1 MEVIIIPILASIA
14 VIALGKKNQIWMSA
28 LLSMLPLIFIAQ
40 FFNHVGVDGG
50 WKTLFDQPWISDN
63 IRFTT
68 GFDGLTGILL
78 LLTNILVPVI
88 ILGGIRNDENRVKIT
103 ALTLFMQGALNGVF
117 MAQDG
122 LMFYIFWELALIPIY
137 FINLTMSGENA
148 FKITLRFFIY
158 TFVGS
163 LAMLASLIYL
173 FLHTANYSFAF
184 EALRAVELSHTES
197 IFVGGGILLAFLV
210 KIPVLPFHSWQAD
223 TYTNTPVAGT
233 MLLSGIMLK
242 MGLYGLLRWFLPLAP
257 ESIEF
262 YQPWVIGLSV
272 AGVLYGALI
281 AIRQKDMKRLVAFSS
296 LSHVG
301 LIAAGIFTLTL
312 EGLEGSVIQLFVHGI
327 NVVGLFLVIELIE
340 RSTGTRMLG
349 ELGGLAK
356 NNRLFMIFFMLI
368 ALGTVAVP
376 FTNGFPGELL
386 LLKSLYAYR
395 PNLSLLAGLTII
407 FCAVY
412 VFRMVQFS
420 MFGEGKGEVAS
431 LKWNE
436 ILAFGIIA
444 FFILGLGFMPQ
455 ILIDIVHNSIVQIGQ
470 WVSEARGVMS

>member
-14 VIALGKKNQIWMSA
+14 VMALGKKNQIWMSA

-40 FFNHVGVDGG
+40 FFNHMGVDGG

-137 FINLTMSGENA
+137 FITLTMSGENA

-223 TYTNTPVAGT
+223 TYTNTPAAGT

-296 LSHVG
+296 FSHVG

>member
-14 VIALGKKNQIWMSA
+14 VMALGKKNQIWMSA

-50 WKTLFDQPWISDN
+50 WKALFDQPWISDN

-88 ILGGIRNDENRVKIT
+88 ILSGIRNDENRVKIT

-137 FINLTMSGENA
+137 FITLTMSGENA

-223 TYTNTPVAGT
+223 TYTNTPAAGT

-436 ILAFGIIA
+436 ILAFGIIT

>member
-14 VIALGKKNQIWMSA
+14 VMALGKKNQIWMSA

-137 FINLTMSGENA
+137 FITLTMSGENA

-223 TYTNTPVAGT
+223 TYTNTPAAGT

-349 ELGGLAK
+349 ELGGLAM

-436 ILAFGIIA
+436 ILAFGIIT

>member
-14 VIALGKKNQIWMSA
+14 VMALGKKNQIWMSA

-137 FINLTMSGENA
+137 FITLTMSGENA

-223 TYTNTPVAGT
+223 TYTNTPAAGT

-262 YQPWVIGLSV
+262 YQPWVVGLSV

-436 ILAFGIIA
+436 ILAFGIIT

>member
-1 MEVIIIPILASIA
+1 
-14 VIALGKKNQIWMSA
+14 
-28 LLSMLPLIFIAQ
+28 
-40 FFNHVGVDGG
+40 
-50 WKTLFDQPWISDN
+50 
-63 IRFTT
+63 
-68 GFDGLTGILL
+68 L

-137 FINLTMSGENA
+137 FITLTMSGENA

-223 TYTNTPVAGT
+223 TYTNTPAAGT

-436 ILAFGIIA
+436 ILAFGIIT

>member
-1 MEVIIIPILASIA
+1 MEVILIPILASIA
-14 VIALGKKNQIWMSA
+14 VMALGKKNQIWLSA
-28 LLSMLPLIFIAQ
+28 LLSMLPLIFITQ
-40 FFNHVGVDGG
+40 FFNRVGVDGG

-68 GFDGLTGILL
+68 GFDGLTGLL
-78 LLTNILVPVI
+78 LVLTNVLVPVI
-88 ILGGIRNDENRVKIT
+88 VLGGIRIDEHRVKIT

-137 FINLTMSGENA
+137 FITLTMSGANA

-173 FLHTANYSFAF
+173 FLHTANFSFSF

-223 TYTNTPVAGT
+223 TYTNTPAAGT

-242 MGLYGLLRWFLPLAP
+242 MGIYGLLRWYMPLAP

-262 YQPWVIGLSV
+262 FQPWVIGLSV

-301 LIAAGIFTLTL
+301 LIVAGIFTLTL
-312 EGLEGSVIQLFVHGI
+312 EGLEGSALQLFVHGI

-340 RSTGTRMLG
+340 RSTGTRILG

-356 NNRLFMIFFMLI
+356 NNRLFMVFFMLI

-407 FCAVY
+407 LCAVY

-444 FFILGLGFMPQ
+444 VFIIGLGFMPQ
-455 ILIDIVHNSIVQIGQ
+455 MLIDIVHNSIVQIGQ
-470 WVSEARGVMS
+470 WVSEARGVLS

>member
-1 MEVIIIPILASIA
+1 MEVIIIPILASIT
-14 VIALGKKNQIWMSA
+14 VMALGKKNQIWMSA
-28 LLSMLPLIFIAQ
+28 LLSMLPLIFITQ

-137 FINLTMSGENA
+137 FITLTMSGENA

-223 TYTNTPVAGT
+223 TYTNTPAAGT

-407 FCAVY
+407 LCAVY

-436 ILAFGIIA
+436 ILAFGIIT

>member
-14 VIALGKKNQIWMSA
+14 VMALGKKNQIWMSA

-137 FINLTMSGENA
+137 FITLTMSGENA

-223 TYTNTPVAGT
+223 TYTNTPAAGT

-412 VFRMVQFS
+412 VFRMVQLS

>member
-14 VIALGKKNQIWMSA
+14 VMALGKKNQIWMSA

-63 IRFTT
+63 IRCTT

-137 FINLTMSGENA
+137 FITLTMSGENA

-223 TYTNTPVAGT
+223 TYTNTPAAGT

-436 ILAFGIIA
+436 ILAFGIIT

>member
-14 VIALGKKNQIWMSA
+14 VMALGKKNQIWMSA

-40 FFNHVGVDGG
+40 FINHVGVDGG

-137 FINLTMSGENA
+137 FITLTMSGENA

-223 TYTNTPVAGT
+223 TYTNTPAAGT

-436 ILAFGIIA
+436 ILAFGIIT

>member
-1 MEVIIIPILASIA
+1 
-14 VIALGKKNQIWMSA
+14 
-28 LLSMLPLIFIAQ
+28 
-40 FFNHVGVDGG
+40 
-50 WKTLFDQPWISDN
+50 
-63 IRFTT
+63 
-68 GFDGLTGILL
+68 
-78 LLTNILVPVI
+78 
-88 ILGGIRNDENRVKIT
+88 
-103 ALTLFMQGALNGVF
+103 
-117 MAQDG
+117 
-122 LMFYIFWELALIPIY
+122 
-137 FINLTMSGENA
+137 
-148 FKITLRFFIY
+148 
-158 TFVGS
+158 
-163 LAMLASLIYL
+163 
-173 FLHTANYSFAF
+173 
-184 EALRAVELSHTES
+184 
-197 IFVGGGILLAFLV
+197 
-210 KIPVLPFHSWQAD
+210 
-223 TYTNTPVAGT
+223 

-242 MGLYGLLRWFLPLAP
+242 MGIYGLLRWYMPLAP

-262 YQPWVIGLSV
+262 FQPWVIGLSV

-301 LIAAGIFTLTL
+301 LIVAGIFTLTL
-312 EGLEGSVIQLFVHGI
+312 EGLEGSALQLFVHGI

-340 RSTGTRMLG
+340 RSTGTRILG

-356 NNRLFMIFFMLI
+356 NNRLFMVFFMLI

-407 FCAVY
+407 LCAVY

-444 FFILGLGFMPQ
+444 VFIIGLGFMPQ
-455 ILIDIVHNSIVQIGQ
+455 MLIDIVHNSIVQIGQ
-470 WVSEARGVMS
+470 WVSEARGVLS